1 MLMSFIE
8 SEKTVRVVYTDL
20 FKRYNRCMEIYILI
34 LLVVTVIGLLIGLV
48 MISQKLRELK
58 SSSAVELMKSDVTEL
73 SRNIQGLQQSL
84 GEKVETG
91 NHAMQTNMQKQLSE
105 SAKLISDVTKQ
116 LTKLDETN
124 RRVVDVADELK
135 TLQTVLQNPKQRGVF
150 GEYYLKSVLENVLPP
165 NNFQMQY
172 KFKNGDIVDAVIFLD
187 KNKILPIDSKF
198 SLENYNRMIA
208 AKNKEEKDRLL
219 TKVKND
225 LKMRID
231 ETSKYI
237 LPNENTM
244 DFAFMFIPSESLYYD
259 LLVSNVGTGSSSRD
273 LIEYAFRDKKVIVV
287 SPTSFMAYLQTV
299 LQGLRSLQI
308 EEQAKDIQKR
318 VGQLSSHLQ
327 KFDEYMGK
335 LGRSLETTVNQYNNA
350 HKELGKVD
358 KDMIKISDTEPA
370 IKQIEIEKPKQ
381 DL

>member
-1 MLMSFIE
+1 
-8 SEKTVRVVYTDL
+8 
-20 FKRYNRCMEIYILI
+20 MEIYILI

-84 GEKVETG
+84 GEKVDTG

-172 KFKNGDIVDAVIFLD
+172 KFKNGEIVDAVIFLD

-198 SLENYNRMIA
+198 SLENYNRMVA
-208 AKNKEEKDRLL
+208 AKNKEEKDKLL

>member
-1 MLMSFIE
+1 MENFI
-8 SEKTVRVVYTDL
+8 
-20 FKRYNRCMEIYILI
+20 II
-34 LLVVTVIGLLIGLV
+34 LLIVIALGLAFALYII
-48 MISQKLRELK
+48 MQKLKDLK
-58 SSSAVELMKSDVTEL
+58 SSSAVELMKTDVTEL
-73 SRNIQGLQQSL
+73 TRNIQGLQQTL
-84 GEKVETG
+84 GEKVDTG

-172 KFKNGDIVDAVIFLD
+172 KFKNGEIVDAVIFLD

-198 SLENYNRMIA
+198 SLENYNRMVA